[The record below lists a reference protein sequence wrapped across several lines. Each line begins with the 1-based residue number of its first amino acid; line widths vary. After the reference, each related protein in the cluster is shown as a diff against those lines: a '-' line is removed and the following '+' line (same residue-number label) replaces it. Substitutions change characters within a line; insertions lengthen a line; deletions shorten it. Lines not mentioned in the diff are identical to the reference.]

1 MKQNIKRGD
10 IFFVAKHPSQAS
22 IGSEIWSD
30 RYGIIV
36 SNDTMNDTSGAV
48 EVIYL
53 STSLKNISSPL
64 HIAVTCK
71 DKSAIALC
79 EQIHT
84 VDKSRIKQCVG
95 HLDWTTQKE
104 IDKALAMSLAIEEI
118 SYRGLFSKWEKYIK
132 EYNIQ
137 VIEEIESIMT
147 SNENQAILNL
157 KEQLDIARAERD
169 GYRAVAEAREI
180 QIKKLNNMLDKVSKL
195 AEKEE
200 NPHATC

>member
-1 MKQNIKRGD
+1 MKQGIKRGN
-10 IFFVAKHPSQAS
+10 IFFVAKHPTQAS

-36 SNDTMNDTSGAV
+36 SNDTMNETSGAV

-64 HIAVTCK
+64 HIAVTCR
-71 DKSAIALC
+71 DKNAIALC

-95 HLDWTTQKE
+95 HLSWADQKE
-104 IDKALAMSLAIEEI
+104 IDKALAMSLAIEEV

-137 VIEEIESIMT
+137 VIEEIESIIT
-147 SNENQAILNL
+147 SNENQVVLNL

-180 QIKKLNNMLDKVSKL
+180 QIKKLNSMLDKVSK
-195 AEKEE
+195 AAKEKGDS
-200 NPHATC
+200 HATC

>member
-1 MKQNIKRGD
+1 MKRNIKRGD
-10 IFFVAKHPSQAS
+10 IFFVAKHPTETS

-36 SNDTMNDTSGAV
+36 SNDTMNASSGAV

-53 STSLKNISSPL
+53 STSLKNLSSPL

-71 DKSAIALC
+71 DKNAIALC

-95 HLDWTTQKE
+95 HLSWVNQKE
-104 IDKALAMSLAIEEI
+104 IDKALAMSLAIEEV

-137 VIEEIESIMT
+137 VIKEIESIIT

-180 QIKKLNNMLDKVSKL
+180 QIKKLNSMLDKVSKT
-195 AEKEE
+195 AEREADS
-200 NPHATC
+200 HATC